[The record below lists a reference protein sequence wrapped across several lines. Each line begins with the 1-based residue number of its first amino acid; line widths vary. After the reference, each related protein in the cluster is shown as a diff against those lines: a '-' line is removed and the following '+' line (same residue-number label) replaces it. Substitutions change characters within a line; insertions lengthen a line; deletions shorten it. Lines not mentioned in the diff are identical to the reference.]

1 MMRTKG
7 GVIMLY
13 PEAPRHEP
21 GSALGGLLL
30 AAIVVALRAVAAYF
44 LLHS

>member
-1 MMRTKG
+1 M
-7 GVIMLY
+7 IMLY
-13 PEAPRHEP
+13 PQAPRHEP

-30 AAIVVALRAVAAYF
+30 AAIVVVMLAVAAYL